1 MVTDK
6 PIEAVKAADAVPAKT
21 ELIALNPKKKQAFAL
36 KEKVVLSHN
45 VRLFRFALQSP
56 EHKLG
61 LPVGKHMFLYA
72 KVNGETVMRAYTP
85 SSSDDDL
92 GVFDLVVKV
101 YWKNEHPKFPEGG
114 KMSQHLESMNIGDTI
129 EVKGPLGEF
138 IYTAPGVYDHGKRKN
153 QKVKKMSMIAGGT
166 GLTPMYQVI
175 KAILKNKEDNVQ
187 IKLLYANQS
196 EDDILLWDEL
206 D

>member
-1 MVTDK
+1 
-6 PIEAVKAADAVPAKT
+6 
-21 ELIALNPKKKQAFAL
+21 
-36 KEKVVLSHN
+36 
-45 VRLFRFALQSP
+45 
-56 EHKLG
+56 
-61 LPVGKHMFLYA
+61 
-72 KVNGETVMRAYTP
+72 
-85 SSSDDDL
+85 
-92 GVFDLVVKV
+92 
-101 YWKNEHPKFPEGG
+101 
-114 KMSQHLESMNIGDTI
+114 MSIGDTI

-206 D
+206 DQMAADHDNFDVWYTVDRPPAEWKYSTGFISEDMIRKTLFEPEEGTICLMCGPPPMLKFACYPNLEKFGYSSEQMITF